1 MRSLERYRRPFDLDS
16 SPAMEPGHHK
26 NGRAQPMPVAAA
38 HIPSRTANSTPVS
51 SPGLFS
57 PTPSRLNMLMHQG
70 HTMSEGT
77 SPLPANSSDFF
88 LHPLQ
93 IRKVRETYTANVDRD
108 GTTGRKLINQYE
120 VMEEIGRG
128 QHGKVKLAR
137 NTTTGENVAIKII
150 PRYSKKRRLGK
161 VTAEDPGRNTKR
173 EVAILK
179 KIRHPNVVALLE
191 VIDDPELKKIY
202 MVLEY
207 VEHGEITWRKKGLPH
222 ICNLERRLVER
233 GARGE
238 PPSAEEEYLLR
249 QMERRQAMKGFQR
262 AKAAQANS
270 SHDQAAYE
278 DYEGE
283 QTRSDEHRCA
293 YPSLP
298 CPRVASPPPS
308 RTASAMSLTN
318 LPVSQ
323 PSDFDMTPR
332 AGDMEEQHL
341 SSLRHTSS
349 SYDLNGTMYGV
360 YGGRGNGTSCSR
372 TRSPSMA
379 DSIISHLSS
388 ADMEESSPH
397 DPYVDDY
404 SYVPCFT
411 LENARSAFRDTVL
424 GLEYLHY
431 NGVVHRDIKP
441 ANLLWTK
448 DFRVKISDFGVS
460 YFGRPV
466 REGDVDETVSE
477 AEALN
482 FDDDRELSKTVGTP
496 AFFAPELCY
505 TDLDKEPPKV
515 SEQIDV
521 WSLGV
526 TLYCIVFARIPF
538 LAQDEFAMF
547 KKIATEDVYIPR
559 QRLRPVTPFT
569 DPSKVSFQ
577 KRVNIEPYRDDEDAA
592 YEKIDDDLYD
602 LLRRMLVRNPEE
614 RIRLGEVKVHPW
626 VTRDIPNLENWL
638 KDTDPSRKM
647 SGRQI
652 EVDEKEIGR
661 AVVPL
666 TFLERAKSAVKKA
679 VGKVIHPRGDRP
691 EHSRRRAQSSAASS
705 VGENGSIAS
714 SAYPAD
720 IPKKSVKSD
729 DYFATVTQMP
739 SEHPL
744 AQSLTASPRDSP
756 LGRSPSGSA
765 PVSGKPSRHTGEFN
779 SIAHDMAEKPM
790 PTAPTPSHH
799 VRKHGHARSMGANP
813 YLCLTPTLQQ
823 SYTVPSSPLPREMM
837 EERSRLYNRKSREPN
852 MQSDDSSRALS
863 MDRAGL
869 VFPQT
874 DKRAEAK
881 VALSHA
887 VAPGSLQQPARSPR
901 HIRSIDVMGS
911 SPYVSPGFVP
921 SLLSQLGQPMS
932 DSNIQAK
939 SLSEDR
945 FATVYRVES
954 GVPKAPQYERQ
965 PLTIQTSVDV
975 SRTSQPSPD
984 DSQPLPP
991 SREQTI
997 STVVSSSVTSLG
1009 GVCTPM
1015 TSPSIVASPV
1025 CQTTTANTRD
1035 TPESMPVFQSDPS
1048 LPALMSGASSV
1059 SADVEGDFLKK
1070 PGVVDRSSFI
1080 ATTDSLTPPAPG
1092 KALEDFPLD
1101 QPELDH
1107 AEIIPVQL
1115 SPAFSSHGVRR
1126 HAPAPTSTRSSYLSN
1141 NDMDDDSD
1149 SDDGMLMIRTKKK
1162 SAPRSPPAT
1171 QQPYSPTGSLALTAR
1186 RRDTNTSIAS
1196 TETARRVSQH
1206 N

>member
-1 MRSLERYRRPFDLDS
+1 
-16 SPAMEPGHHK
+16 
-26 NGRAQPMPVAAA
+26 MPY
-38 HIPSRTANSTPVS
+38 
-51 SPGLFS
+51 
-57 PTPSRLNMLMHQG
+57 PTH
-70 HTMSEGT
+70 
-77 SPLPANSSDFF
+77 SSDFF

-137 NTTTGENVAIKII
+137 NTQTGENVAIKII

-179 KIRHPNVVALLE
+179 KIRHQNVVALLE

-207 VEHGEITWRKKGLPH
+207 VEHGEITWRKKGLPD
-222 ICNLERRLVER
+222 ICKLERRRVER

-238 PPSAEEEYLLR
+238 PPSAEEEILLR
-249 QMERRQAMKGFQR
+249 HMARRQALKVVQR
-262 AKAAQANS
+262 AKIAHANHTS
-270 SHDQAAYE
+270 SREYE
-278 DYEGE
+278 AFDD
-283 QTRSDEHRCA
+283 DEVEAIYYPDEASHPN

-298 CPRVASPPPS
+298 CSRVASAPPS
-308 RTASAMSLTN
+308 RSPSAMSLTSF
-318 LPVSQ
+318 LPSQ
-323 PSDFDMTPR
+323 LSDFDMTPR

-349 SYDLNGTMYGV
+349 SYDLNNSMYDTFAE
-360 YGGRGNGTSCSR
+360 RGNAVSYRR

-379 DSIISHLSS
+379 DSIISQLSS
-388 ADMEESSPH
+388 ADMDDSNPH

-404 SYVPCFT
+404 SYVPCFS
-411 LENARSAFRDTVL
+411 LDNARSAFRDTVL

-460 YFGRPV
+460 YFGRPM
-466 REGDVDETVSE
+466 REGDMDETVSE

-592 YEKIDDDLYD
+592 YEEIDDDLYD
-602 LLRRMLVRNPEE
+602 LLRRMLVRNPES

-626 VTRDIPNLENWL
+626 VTRGISDLDCWL
-638 KDTDPSRKM
+638 KDTDPSKTM
-647 SGRQI
+647 SGRPI
-652 EVDEKEIGR
+652 EVDEKEIGG

-666 TFLERAKSAVKKA
+666 TFLERAKSTIKKA
-679 VGKVIHPRGDRP
+679 VSKVIHHRSDRP
-691 EHSRRRAQSSAASS
+691 DHSSRRRAHSSAASS
-705 VGENGSIAS
+705 VGENGSVVS
-714 SAYPAD
+714 SAHPGNGHS
-720 IPKKSVKSD
+720 KSTKGE

-739 SEHPL
+739 IEHPL
-744 AQSLTASPRDSP
+744 AQSLAASPQDSP
-756 LGRSPSGSA
+756 LGRSPSSTA
-765 PVSGKPSRHTGEFN
+765 PMSGRPSRHASDVSSAAPDTT
-779 SIAHDMAEKPM
+779 EKPV
-790 PTAPTPSHH
+790 PVAQSPKHFK
-799 VRKHGHARSMGANP
+799 KHGHARSMGANP
-813 YLCLTPTLQQ
+813 FLCLTPSLQQ
-823 SYTVPSSPLPREMM
+823 PYTVPSSPFPGEMA
-837 EERSRLYNRKSREPN
+837 EERSRLSHRKGREAQMP
-852 MQSDDSSRALS
+852 SDESCRALS

-869 VFPQT
+869 VFSQV
-874 DKRAEAK
+874 DKHAEAK
-881 VALSHA
+881 VALSTA
-887 VAPGSLQQPARSPR
+887 VAPGSVQRPPRSPR
-901 HIRSIDVMGS
+901 HIRSIDMMGI
-911 SPYVSPGFVP
+911 SPNPSPGFVP
-921 SLLSQLGQPMS
+921 SPLSSAYQHGQPIS

-939 SLSEDR
+939 RLSRDALEER
-945 FATVYRVES
+945 PATARVET
-954 GVPKAPQYERQ
+954 VAPTAPRHERQ
-965 PLTIQTSVDV
+965 SLTIRTSVDS
-975 SRTSQPSPD
+975 SRASQPSSPS
-984 DSQPLPP
+984 DSQPLAP
-991 SREQTI
+991 SREQTM

-1009 GVCTPM
+1009 GMCTPM

-1025 CQTTTANTRD
+1025 YLSTTTKPRD
-1035 TPESMPVFQSDPS
+1035 TAEPKMLFPSDPS

-1059 SADVEGDFLKK
+1059 SADVEGDFLKR
-1070 PGVVDRSSFI
+1070 PGVVDRSSLM
-1080 ATTDSLTPPAPG
+1080 TTTESITPPAPG
-1092 KALEDFPLD
+1092 KALEELPLE
-1101 QPELDH
+1101 QPELYH
-1107 AEIIPVQL
+1107 AEVIPVHV
-1115 SPAFSSHGVRR
+1115 SPASSSQDVARQ
-1126 HAPAPTSTRSSYLSN
+1126 APITTSTVASYLRGHDS
-1141 NDMDDDSD
+1141 DDDSD
-1149 SDDGMLMIRTKKK
+1149 SDDGVLMIKTKKK
-1162 SAPRSPPAT
+1162 AAPKSPPT
-1171 QQPYSPTGSLALTAR
+1171 SQQPYVSTGTVALAAR

-1196 TETARRVSQH
+1196 TETARRVSYH